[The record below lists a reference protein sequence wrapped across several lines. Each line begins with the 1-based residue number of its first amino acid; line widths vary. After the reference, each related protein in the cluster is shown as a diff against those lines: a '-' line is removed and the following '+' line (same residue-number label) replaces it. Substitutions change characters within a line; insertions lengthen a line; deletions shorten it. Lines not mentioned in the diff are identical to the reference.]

1 MKNERHDWSAEMNSE
16 PGYCD
21 AVFRERLSE
30 RLRQP
35 LNAIVGFSELFAMR
49 PNSIHSISDV
59 KHILKAARDLLAV
72 VDEELT
78 NPGKT
83 SPVPITTEQTEADGC
98 DIVYI
103 EDDIANFTL
112 VERILELREG
122 LTLKHASSGR
132 AGLELVM
139 SAKPKLVLLDLNL
152 PDIHGSEVLQILQS
166 NAQTTGLPVVVLSA
180 AANSTQIER
189 LLAAG
194 ARNYLTKPFDI
205 DHFLAVVDEFIST
218 DSPTPKLAA

>member
-1 MKNERHDWSAEMNSE
+1 MSSER
-16 PGYCD
+16 GYCD

-35 LNAIVGFSELFAMR
+35 LNAIIGFSELFAMR
-49 PNSIHSISDV
+49 PNSIHGLSDV
-59 KHILKAARDLLAV
+59 KRILKGARDLLAI

-78 NPGKT
+78 NPGKK
-83 SPVPITTEQTEADGC
+83 STTPAATEAIESC

-122 LTLKHASSGR
+122 LKVKHASSGR

-139 SAKPKLVLLDLNL
+139 STKPRLVLLDLNL
-152 PDIHGSEVLQILQS
+152 PDIHGSEILQILQS
-166 NAQTTGLPVVVLSA
+166 NAQTASLPVVILSA
-180 AANSTQIER
+180 AANSAQIER

-205 DHFLAVVDEFIST
+205 DHFLTVVDEFIGNA
-218 DSPTPKLAA
+218 SPTPRIAA